1 LISLLKG
8 ITLPKEEEKRTCFTY
23 LFSWISGFDAGSPC
37 GLGLGLGRDSF
48 ISRTIL
54 YNKIVSGSILF
65 HEYGV
70 KEEGEE
76 DLIFRKFGSVAKIS
90 LYNL

>member
-1 LISLLKG
+1 LISLSKG

-37 GLGLGLGRDSF
+37 GLGRDSF